1 MSAGVKIL
9 WALPALLL
17 IAAAPSPLR
26 AAAAPPQVTQP
37 GTNFPGGSPRGNSPP
52 YNPAATYPNTNNSR
66 PTGDNPQTTS
76 GQNQGETQTTNPTL
90 PRENDPPSQGTQRL
104 TPTLDPFQRYGDD
117 PTIRDERRTN
127 RGSDLPFPP
136 SLDPQLRARGLSAP
150 PPPFAPGE
158 PPVVGTPQN
167 PDLRNRIERLGTTI
181 PDAPDVT
188 PQLNPAGGR
197 GSPPSNPPL
206 ARVIRP
212 PVALPARRPGS
223 GVPPAAERRFVA
235 TEVVVEV
242 SAATPAP
249 AIAAMEQRN
258 RLTRLDQLNSQLSG
272 TALLRE
278 RIDDGRGVAAV
289 VRALENDAAVMSAQ
303 PNYLF
308 ALQQNGVA
316 REYDSTLQ
324 YALAKLRLTE
334 AHQLAMGEN
343 VLVGMIDSGVDV
355 SHPELEG
362 AIAKTYDTLG
372 SGAPHGH
379 GTAIAGLIVA
389 HAKLMGAAP
398 SARILAVR
406 AFDTAGPNAQ
416 GLTFNVLKGLDWT
429 AVNGARVINMS
440 FAGPSDPSIHRS
452 LEGAFRNGIVLV
464 AAAGNSGPKS
474 PPLYP
479 AADPSVIAVMAT
491 DADDKYFAASNRGRH
506 ITIAAPGVD
515 ILAPAPGGRYE
526 VSSGT
531 SFSAAEVSGIAALLL
546 QRKPDLTP
554 DGVRR
559 TLLATGRALP
569 AQGRGLPFGARL
581 PDAYQAISTERVL
594 PVAVR

>member
-1 MSAGVKIL
+1 LIL
-9 WALPALLL
+9 VAALPAE
-17 IAAAPSPLR
+17 LR
-26 AAAAPPQVTQP
+26 AAAAPQQTTQP
-37 GTNFPGGSPRGNSPP
+37 FGNNFPAGPPFGNNPP
-52 YNPAATYPNTNNSR
+52 NPQPVYPNTNASE
-66 PTGDNPQTTS
+66 PDNP
-76 GQNQGETQTTNPTL
+76 TTNRDNPT
-90 PRENDPPSQGTQRL
+90 NDPFLREGNPPRV
-104 TPTLDPFQRYGDD
+104 TPAINPFDRFGDG
-117 PTIRDERRTN
+117 PATNNGNERRTRDN
-127 RGSDLPFPP
+127 DLRSVPP
-136 SLDPQLRARGLSAP
+136 LDPLLRARELSTP

-158 PPVVGTPQN
+158 PPVTATPEN
-167 PDLRNRIERLGTTI
+167 PDLRNQIERLGTTI
-181 PDAPDVT
+181 PDAPEIP
-188 PQLNPAGGR
+188 PQLSPTAGPS
-197 GSPPSNPPL
+197 SPPGNPPL

-223 GVPPAAERRFVA
+223 GVPPAAERRLVA
-235 TEVVVEV
+235 NEVVVEV
-242 SAATPAP
+242 AAATPAP

-272 TALLRE
+272 TNLLRE

-308 ALQQNGVA
+308 ALQQSGA
-316 REYDSTLQ
+316 AHDSYDATLQ
-324 YALAKLRLTE
+324 YALGKLRLPE

-343 VLVGMIDSGVDV
+343 VLVGMIDSGVDA

-362 AIAKTYDTLG
+362 AIAKTYDTFG
-372 SGAPHGH
+372 PGAPNGH

-406 AFDTAGPNAQ
+406 AFDAAGPNAQ
-416 GLTFNVLKGLDWT
+416 GSTFNILKGLDWT

-440 FAGPSDPSIHRS
+440 FAGPSDPAVHRS

-464 AAAGNSGPKS
+464 AAAGNAGPKS

-491 DADDKYFAASNRGRH
+491 DADDKYFAASNRGRY
-506 ITIAAPGVD
+506 ISIAAPGVD
-515 ILAPAPGGRYE
+515 ILVPAPGGRYE

-569 AQGRGLPFGARL
+569 AQGRGLQFGARL
-581 PDAYQAISTERVL
+581 PDAYQAISTDRVL